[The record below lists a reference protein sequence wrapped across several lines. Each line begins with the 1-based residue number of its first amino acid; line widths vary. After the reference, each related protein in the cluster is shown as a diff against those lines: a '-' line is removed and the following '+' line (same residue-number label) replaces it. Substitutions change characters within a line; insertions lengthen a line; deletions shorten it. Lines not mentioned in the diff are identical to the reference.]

1 MPKGK
6 LKTVGNCRAVQIVS
20 GGPGLDLD
28 SVGIK
33 DKPDS
38 LGQRPWGS
46 QFSRLALQAS
56 TGDSVV
62 TP

>member
-6 LKTVGNCRAVQIVS
+6 LKTVGNCRAVQILS

-28 SVGIK
+28 SVVIK

-38 LGQRPWGS
+38 GAEALGFSVLASGLAS
-46 QFSRLALQAS
+46 QHR
-56 TGDSVV
+56 
-62 TP
+62 